1 MMCRNA
7 QRNPKMRQRNRKKST
22 AKSRGFMRILQD
34 QTARVTLPERRHLVQ
49 TYTWRGVPSTI
60 ALTRFTLGFHILL
73 DRLWEWETL
82 MPKVTPLP
90 QISHLAISCTSNP
103 WENRRTNPDGHSP
116 YNIRCGPKLQGENG
130 KKPKFFEIRLIF
142 PEQFG
147 IIDFVKIGMR

>member
-1 MMCRNA
+1 
-7 QRNPKMRQRNRKKST
+7 MRVIREYKKAESLEEAWQLNQKKSN
-22 AKSRGFMRILQD
+22 
-34 QTARVTLPERRHLVQ
+34 RV
-49 TYTWRGVPSTI
+49 
-60 ALTRFTLGFHILL
+60 LGGMVWLKMGK
-73 DRLWEWETL
+73 
-82 MPKVTPLP
+82 MPNVTPLP